1 MEVRAGLGFSF
12 AVLLALVS
20 ADQPPTAPAHGARA
34 GFLFSRLKSSA
45 LIERMRRKATK
56 KIFAP
61 HALKKP
67 GKRKKVTGKP
77 ILPEGWVTREEFK
90 KLPTDKLREILL
102 EQSKQ
107 LAELR
112 KIAEAALRGEVI

>member
-1 MEVRAGLGFSF
+1 
-12 AVLLALVS
+12 
-20 ADQPPTAPAHGARA
+20 
-34 GFLFSRLKSSA
+34 
-45 LIERMRRKATK
+45 MRRKATK

-67 GKRKKVTGKP
+67 GKRNKVTRKP
-77 ILPEGWVTREEFK
+77 ILPEGWVTPEEFK